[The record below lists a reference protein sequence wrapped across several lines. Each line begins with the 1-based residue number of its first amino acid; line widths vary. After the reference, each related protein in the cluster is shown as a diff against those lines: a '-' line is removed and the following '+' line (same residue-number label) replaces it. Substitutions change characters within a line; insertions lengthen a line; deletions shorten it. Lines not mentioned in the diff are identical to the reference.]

1 MQLKPG
7 DRIDRYTLVT
17 LIGGGAQGAV
27 WKALDPLDGG
37 VERALKLVPT
47 AGLSPEAFERARR
60 EARALAEAPHP
71 NLIACYGFFEDIGAG
86 LVGIAL
92 ELVDGKPAQEVARDP
107 RMTAAHRSAL
117 LLQLAEALAFIHS
130 SEIIHRDLKP
140 ENVLVTEAFWREP
153 TRPGTIKLVDFGIA
167 IRVGNPR
174 PLTQVGGIVGTAPY
188 LAPEAIV
195 PSIAEGPDLDYARDL
210 FAYGVLAFELL
221 LDCHPTG
228 LDWDASPVRFV
239 RAYAAAAAGTA
250 PWPPAGLPPQWQEP
264 IARCLAIDPAK
275 RPASGVDLLELLM
288 GRGASPAE
296 LDPALLATAVV
307 PSITAGGAAP
317 APVRVVENHG
327 ARGAERPSGEPSSRR
342 TPPVH
347 DARATTMAD
356 DRSPPPR
363 EEQRASGPRE
373 EPATLPRTSPRAAP
387 PKKKRRGGLALAL
400 IGLLA
405 IGGAALWK
413 WLPRDH
419 ARGVAGPS
427 SAAEPAASAAPAS
440 ASSGAPSA
448 VATDVAACPAM
459 CCGGS
464 ACAVQ
469 PLNAR
474 GCSAE
479 GAHCRACSSGRT
491 CIPGSCESRIPADG
505 VWLLRVVG
513 ATANGKDIAPRP
525 EVCLRRSGAHG
536 SEPWACTLAG
546 GVDPRG
552 ARLRVTTAE
561 LADEGVDVSIARSPK
576 GSPPMIG
583 TGVHVA
589 GVGVA
594 ALCKGLNLRFPGRD
608 HLAYAVTV
616 FLDDVEPED
625 GGGR

>member
-1 MQLKPG
+1 MELKPG

-17 LIGGGAQGAV
+17 LIGGGAQGTV
-27 WKALDPLDGG
+27 WKALDPSTAAWSARSSSCP
-37 VERALKLVPT
+37 RAASLR
-47 AGLSPEAFERARR
+47 GLRAR
-60 EARALAEAPHP
+60 AAGSAGLAEAPHP

-140 ENVLVTEAFWREP
+140 ENVLVTEAFWSEP

-195 PSIAEGPDLDYARDL
+195 PSAVEGPALDYARDL

-239 RAYAAAAAGTA
+239 RAYAAAAAGTV

-264 IARCLAIDPAK
+264 IARCLAIDPTK
-275 RPASGVDLLELLM
+275 RPASGVDLLELVM
-288 GRGASPAE
+288 GRGGSPAE
-296 LDPALLATAVV
+296 LDPALIATAVV
-307 PSITAGGAAP
+307 PSITAGGPAP

-327 ARGAERPSGEPSSRR
+327 ARAAERPSGEPSSRR

-347 DARATTMAD
+347 DARASTMAD
-356 DRSPPPR
+356 ERTSGPR
-363 EEQRASGPRE
+363 DEQRASGPRDE
-373 EPATLPRTSPRAAP
+373 LATLARASASAAL
-387 PKKKRRGGLALAL
+387 PKKKRGGGLGLAL

-427 SAAEPAASAAPAS
+427 TAAEPTASAAPAS
-440 ASSGAPSA
+440 ASSNAPSA
-448 VATDVAACPAM
+448 AASDVAACPAM

-464 ACAVQ
+464 ACAVT
-469 PLNAR
+469 PLNGR

-525 EVCLRRSGAHG
+525 EVCLRRSGAKA
-536 SEPWACTLAG
+536 SEPWACTTAG

-552 ARLRVTTAE
+552 DRLRVTTAE
-561 LADEGVDVSIARSPK
+561 LAEQGVDISITRLPK
-576 GSPPMIG
+576 APPMIG

-594 ALCKGLNLRFPGRD
+594 ALCKGLNLRFAGRD

-616 FLDDVEPED
+616 FLDDEEPED
-625 GGGR
+625 GGAR